1 MRSAINIILSIV
13 VILFIFSLFF
23 SFRKLF
29 KENKTSVTCNILA
42 IFIILFSIPILVL
55 LIIDDEVG
63 NYIALGFSILNLAFA
78 LADAIVSPILLKL
91 SRKKS

>member
-13 VILFIFSLFF
+13 VVLFLFSLFF
-23 SFRKLF
+23 SFRKLL

-42 IFIILFSIPILVL
+42 VFIFLFSIPILVL